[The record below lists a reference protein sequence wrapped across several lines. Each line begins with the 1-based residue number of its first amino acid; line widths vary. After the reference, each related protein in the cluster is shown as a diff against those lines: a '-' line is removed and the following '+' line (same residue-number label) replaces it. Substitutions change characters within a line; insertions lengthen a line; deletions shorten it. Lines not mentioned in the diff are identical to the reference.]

1 MTTLAYAAS
10 DSAAMV
16 GRSVKHTVRN
26 LESLLMSVILPVVLM
41 LLFVYV
47 FGGAIDPSG
56 ALRELRGAGII
67 LLCTGYGAASTA
79 VDVAQ
84 DMAEGV
90 AGPVPVDADPQL
102 GGAHRARGRLG
113 RPQRAGHRAGDR
125 GGVPDRF
132 RPDAGALEWLAVAGV
147 LLLWCWRLSW
157 MAVCFGL
164 IARTVEGAN
173 GFTFL
178 VLFLPYLSSAFVPVE
193 TMKAGCGRWRRTSR
207 SRRSPRRCAGCCS
220 APRSAS
226 HGWQSVLWW
235 RRAPESAR
243 TLRPTVRS
251 AAVPPADRP
260 GIRRGPALGLRR
272 RASRNADQRSPADR
286 TARGVRMSR
295 AHRRPARRP
304 NSTTPT

>member
-1 MTTLAYAAS
+1 MTTLTYAAS

-56 ALRELRGAGII
+56 DYANYVVPGII

-79 VDVAQ
+79 VDVAR
-84 DMAEGV
+84 DMTEGV
-90 AGPVPVDADPQL
+90 VDRFRSMPILSSAVL
-102 GGAHRARGRLG
+102 TGHVVASVARNTL
-113 RPQRAGHRAGDR
+113 ATVLVI
-125 GGVPDRF
+125 GVAFLTGF

-147 LLLWCWRLSW
+147 LLLWVLALSW
-157 MAVCFGL
+157 VAVCFGL

-193 TMKAGCGRWRRTSR
+193 TMRAGLRAVAANQPVTPIAETLRGLLLGTPIGSYGWQALAWCAGLLVAAFTAATVLFRRRTS
-207 SRRSPRRCAGCCS
+207 S
-220 APRSAS
+220 
-226 HGWQSVLWW
+226 
-235 RRAPESAR
+235 
-243 TLRPTVRS
+243 
-251 AAVPPADRP
+251 
-260 GIRRGPALGLRR
+260 
-272 RASRNADQRSPADR
+272 
-286 TARGVRMSR
+286 
-295 AHRRPARRP
+295 
-304 NSTTPT
+304 